1 MTKCSLNNQNDQNAS
16 RIHKIPLKPPP
27 KKKKK
32 KTTKTCKIIQ
42 ITLET

>member
-1 MTKCSLNNQNDQNAS
+1 MTKCSLNTQNDQNAS

-32 KTTKTCKIIQ
+32 TTKTSKIIK

>member
-1 MTKCSLNNQNDQNAS
+1 MTKCSLNTQNDQNAS

-32 KTTKTCKIIQ
+32 KLPKRVK
-42 ITLET
+42 

>member
-1 MTKCSLNNQNDQNAS
+1 MTKCSLNTQNDQNAS

-32 KTTKTCKIIQ
+32 TTKTSKIIQ

>member
-1 MTKCSLNNQNDQNAS
+1 MTRCSLNTQNDQNAS

-32 KTTKTCKIIQ
+32 TTKTSKIIQ